1 MNCKVISC
9 FSSTII
15 VIVLNFLIFCLIFF
29 FPFII
34 YNIILIEHYFA
45 DYIDVGEMDV
55 VCQRCNAMF
64 WYGERAQRRGST
76 ATPDASICCMKGK
89 ITLPSMIE
97 PPPLLRSLF
106 NGGHPKEFSFY
117 CQYSIIQ

>member
-1 MNCKVISC
+1 MFVDHGSTVGGGSISVPPDPNPLLLMEC
-9 FSSTII
+9 FARGE
-15 VIVLNFLIFCLIFF
+15 LQ
-29 FPFII
+29 
-34 YNIILIEHYFA
+34 